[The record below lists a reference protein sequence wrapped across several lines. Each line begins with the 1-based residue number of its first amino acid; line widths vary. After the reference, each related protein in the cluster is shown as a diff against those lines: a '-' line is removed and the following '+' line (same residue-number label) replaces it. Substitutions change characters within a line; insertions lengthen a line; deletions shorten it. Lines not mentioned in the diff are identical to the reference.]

1 MPTNDPEPEPMPDLK
16 IALECEKLRAEIEA
30 IRRPLR
36 STPAFYATVG
46 PVMLAIAGVIITWQS
61 GWFDVQRTKIEN
73 QNALVEARTERLKAD
88 QTRLEID
95 GVAQRAVLAKAVEN
109 AGQLKAHEDE
119 LIGRIA
125 TLSRDRN
132 ELQKTKEL
140 LESEIHRLASSDT
153 KVSLMVDELKKIQ
166 AERDLLTGQLQDKET
181 ALQTL
186 AKKNEKQVAMIRRAN
201 DIFEEATTIIL
212 RDKTTWEKFAGFIDR
227 VRLYNHTSIEY
238 LPEWN
243 VTP

>member
-1 MPTNDPEPEPMPDLK
+1 M
-16 IALECEKLRAEIEA
+16 
-30 IRRPLR
+30 
-36 STPAFYATVG
+36 
-46 PVMLAIAGVIITWQS
+46 
-61 GWFDVQRTKIEN
+61 
-73 QNALVEARTERLKAD
+73 
-88 QTRLEID
+88 
-95 GVAQRAVLAKAVEN
+95 
-109 AGQLKAHEDE
+109 
-119 LIGRIA
+119 
-125 TLSRDRN
+125 
-132 ELQKTKEL
+132 
-140 LESEIHRLASSDT
+140 
-153 KVSLMVDELKKIQ
+153 KKIQ